1 MSAAAT
7 LVRMGQLV
15 TIFARSTAV
24 LVTHATQAS
33 TVKLVSPPLLYN
45 MTPSFKNRVADKH
58 QHGHIPYPG
67 TPGYQIAS
75 VTIKVIA

>member
-15 TIFARSTAV
+15 TISARSTAV

-45 MTPSFKNRVADKH
+45 MTPSFKNRVADKQ
-58 QHGHIPYPG
+58 QHGTYPG